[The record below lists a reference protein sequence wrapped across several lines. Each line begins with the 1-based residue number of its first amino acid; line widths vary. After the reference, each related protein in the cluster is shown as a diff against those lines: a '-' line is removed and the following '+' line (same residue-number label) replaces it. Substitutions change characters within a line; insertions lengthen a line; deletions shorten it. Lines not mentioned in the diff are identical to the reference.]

1 MNETA
6 ILDRVGSPAVSTY
19 REFAPPPEWA
29 GVARC
34 GWVQRIGA
42 GAYRQRVLPDGHA
55 DVLVDERGRAVLVGP
70 ATGVA
75 LPVLPAG
82 ATVWGLRW
90 RFDGVRPVFGV
101 PASALTDAVVP
112 LDALLDGPR
121 ARALADAVG
130 CNDEAA
136 VRAVGRWLGGVRPDA
151 RVGAA
156 ARLLWHG
163 PALDVAEVAAR
174 VGLSARQLR
183 RALHTEVGLGP
194 KTFQRIGRL
203 QRFLALAEAGPGQGL
218 AVLAAEAGY
227 ADQPHLSRETRAL
240 AGLTAVELL
249 AHRLGPDT
257 AGPDTAGPD
266 TAGIDTAAG

>member
-6 ILDRVGSPAVSTY
+6 ILDRVGSGAAATGSTY
-19 REFAPPPEWA
+19 REFAPPPGWG

-34 GWVQRIGA
+34 GWVQRIAADA
-42 GAYRQRVLPDGHA
+42 GPYRQRVLPDGHA
-55 DVLVDERGRAVLVGP
+55 DVVVDERGRAVLVGP

-82 ATVWGLRW
+82 STVRGLRW

-121 ARALADAVG
+121 ARALSDAVG
-130 CNDEAA
+130 CADRAA
-136 VRAVGRWLGGVRPDA
+136 VRAVGRWLAGARPDA

-156 ARLLWHG
+156 AGLLWRG
-163 PALDVAEVAAR
+163 PGLEVADVAAQ
-174 VGLSARQLR
+174 VGLSGRQLR

-203 QRFLALAEAGPGQGL
+203 QRFLALVEAGPGRGL
-218 AVLAAEAGY
+218 AALAAEAGY
-227 ADQPHLSRETRAL
+227 ADQPHLSREARAL
-240 AGLTAVELL
+240 AGLTAAELL
-249 AHRLGPDT
+249 AHQLG
-257 AGPDTAGPD
+257 
-266 TAGIDTAAG
+266 